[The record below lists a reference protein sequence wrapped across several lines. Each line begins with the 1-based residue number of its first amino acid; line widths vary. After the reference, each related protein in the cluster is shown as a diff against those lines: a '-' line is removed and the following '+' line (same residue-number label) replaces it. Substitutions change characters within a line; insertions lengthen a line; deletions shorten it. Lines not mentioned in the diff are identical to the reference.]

1 MSLKWN
7 YFSKLKILGLDP
19 GLIQTGFGIIN
30 VSDNKTILI
39 DYGIIKPSP
48 KDKLAN
54 RLFTIYNDVCNIIT
68 DFKPQV
74 FAIEDIFYGK
84 NVKSAMRLGQA
95 RGASMVAAASK
106 QIPIYEYSAR
116 KVKQS
121 LTGNGNAHKTQVQ
134 FMVKAKLQMDHNP
147 EPMDASDSLA
157 VALCHDHQ
165 FRMADL

>member
-1 MSLKWN
+1 M
-7 YFSKLKILGLDP
+7 GVDP
-19 GLIQTGFGIIN
+19 GLVQTGFGIISVRGN
-30 VSDNKTILI
+30 QSSLI
-39 DYGIIKPSP
+39 DYGIIKPSL
-48 KDKLAN
+48 KDNLAR
-54 RLFTIYNDVCNIIT
+54 RLLTIFNDVCKIIT

-121 LTGNGNAHKTQVQ
+121 LTGNGNAHKSQVQ
-134 FMVKAKLQMDHNP
+134 FMVKAKLQMNHNP
-147 EPMDASDSLA
+147 EPMDASDALA
-157 VALCHDHQ
+157 VAICHDHQ

>member
-1 MSLKWN
+1 M
-7 YFSKLKILGLDP
+7 GLDP

-30 VSDNKTILI
+30 VRDNDTTLI
-39 DYGIIKPSP
+39 DYGIIRPSQT
-48 KDKLAN
+48 DNLSN
-54 RLFTIYNDVCNIIT
+54 RLLTIFNDVCNIIT
-68 DFKPQV
+68 DYKPKV
-74 FAIEDIFYGK
+74 FAIEDIFFGK

-121 LTGNGNAHKTQVQ
+121 LTGNGNAKKKQVQ
-134 FMVKAKLQMDHNP
+134 FMVKASLQMDHMP
-147 EPMDASDSLA
+147 EPIDAADALA
-157 VALCHDHQ
+157 VALCHNHQ

>member
-1 MSLKWN
+1 M
-7 YFSKLKILGLDP
+7 GVDP

-30 VSDNKTILI
+30 VGDNESILI

-48 KDKLAN
+48 KDNLAN
-54 RLFTIYNDVCNIIT
+54 RLLTIFNDVCKIIT

-134 FMVKAKLQMDHNP
+134 FMVKATLKMDHIP
-147 EPMDASDSLA
+147 EPIDASDALA
-157 VALCHDHQ
+157 VAICHEHQ
-165 FRMADL
+165 YRMEDL

>member
-1 MSLKWN
+1 
-7 YFSKLKILGLDP
+7 LGVDP

-30 VSDNKTILI
+30 VGDNESILI

-48 KDKLAN
+48 KDNLAN
-54 RLFTIYNDVCNIIT
+54 RLLTIFNDVCKIIT

-121 LTGNGNAHKTQVQ
+121 LTGNGNAHKNQVQ
-134 FMVKAKLQMDHNP
+134 FMVKAKLQMHHNP
-147 EPMDASDSLA
+147 EPMDASDALA
-157 VALCHDHQ
+157 VALCHDNQ